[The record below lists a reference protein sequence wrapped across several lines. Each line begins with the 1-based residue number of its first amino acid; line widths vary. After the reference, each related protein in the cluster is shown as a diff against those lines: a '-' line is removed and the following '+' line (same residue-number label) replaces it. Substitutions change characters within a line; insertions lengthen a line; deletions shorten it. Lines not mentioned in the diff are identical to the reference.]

1 MKKFIPVNEPVI
13 KEREKQLLLDCLNS
27 GWVSSEG
34 PFVNEFEEKFSNK
47 VNRKY
52 GIACSSGTAALDIAI
67 KALEIG
73 PGDEV
78 IIPSFTI
85 ISCASAVFKSGAK
98 IILLD
103 CDKDSWLM
111 QPDQLEKLITA
122 KTKAIMVVHI
132 YGLPVNIDPIIE
144 IAKKNRIFIIED
156 SAEQIGGL
164 YKGKP
169 CGSFGDI
176 STFSFYPNKNVT
188 TGEGGMVVTN
198 NINLAERAKSL
209 RNLCFQS
216 EKRFV
221 HNEIGWNYRMTNL
234 QAALGLAQLERLDE
248 SVEKKI
254 SIGKAY
260 YERLKDIDLIQ
271 LPLEKLDYAQNIFW
285 VYGIVLDKRVG
296 NAKYLMKK
304 LADNSIGS
312 RPFFYPIHKQ
322 PVFLNKGL
330 FVNDFHPNAEHISE
344 YGFYLPSGLSITI
357 NEIDIVTD
365 TLKRLIKEKIN

>member
-209 RNLCFQS
+209 RNLCFQP

-322 PVFLNKGL
+322 PVFLKNGL
-330 FVNDFHPNAEHISE
+330 FVNDSHPNAEHISE

>member
-1 MKKFIPVNEPVI
+1 M
-13 KEREKQLLLDCLNS
+13 
-27 GWVSSEG
+27 
-34 PFVNEFEEKFSNK
+34 
-47 VNRKY
+47 
-52 GIACSSGTAALDIAI
+52 
-67 KALEIG
+67 
-73 PGDEV
+73 

-111 QPDQLEKLITA
+111 QPDKLEKLITS

-132 YGLPVNIDPIIE
+132 YGLPVNIDPIIS
-144 IAKKNRIFIIED
+144 IAKKNNIYIIED
-156 SAEQIGGL
+156 SAEQLGGF

-198 NINLAERAKSL
+198 NINLAQRSKSL
-209 RNLCFQS
+209 RNLCFQP
-216 EKRFV
+216 EQRFV
-221 HNEIGWNYRMTNL
+221 HDEIGWNYRMTNL
-234 QAALGLAQLERLDE
+234 QAALGLAQLERLEE
-248 SVEKKI
+248 SVEKKV

-260 YERLKDIDLIQ
+260 YERLKEIDLIQ
-271 LPLEKLDYAQNIFW
+271 LPLEKLDYSQNIFW
-285 VYGIVLDKRVG
+285 VYGIVLDKRIG
-296 NAKYLMKK
+296 NAKYFMKK
-304 LADNSIGS
+304 LADNNIGS

-322 PVFLNKGL
+322 PVFLKNGL
-330 FVNDFHPNAEHISE
+330 FVNDFHPNSEYISE
-344 YGFYLPSGLSITI
+344 YGFYLPSGLSITV

>member
-132 YGLPVNIDPIIE
+132 YGLPVNLDPIIE

-209 RNLCFQS
+209 RNLCFQP

-322 PVFLNKGL
+322 PVFLKNGL
-330 FVNDFHPNAEHISE
+330 FVNDSHPNAEHISE

>member
-67 KALEIG
+67 RALEIG

-78 IIPSFTI
+78 IIPTFTI

-111 QPDQLEKLITA
+111 LPDQLEKLITS
-122 KTKAIMVVHI
+122 KTKAIMIVHI

-144 IAKKNRIFIIED
+144 IAKKNHIFIIED

-209 RNLCFQS
+209 RNLCFQP

-285 VYGIVLDKRVG
+285 VYGIVLDKRLG
-296 NAKYLMKK
+296 NAKYLMQK

-322 PVFLNKGL
+322 PVFLNNGL
-330 FVNDFHPNAEHISE
+330 FVNDFHPNAEYISE
-344 YGFYLPSGLSITI
+344 YGFYLPSGLSITVK
-357 NEIDIVTD
+357 EIDIVTD